1 MTCGTKR
8 CGLHCAEE
16 MSLLQ
21 VNHDD
26 CQKSPLLAALPSSGL
41 VGVWHVGAG
50 RAASSAHL
58 AEPQPPS
65 SPDDQPLMKETL
77 TRST

>member
-16 MSLLQ
+16 VSLLQ

-26 CQKSPLLAALPSSGL
+26 CQKRPLLAGLLEWTSGRLACRGWKSCQPSPP
-41 VGVWHVGAG
+41 G
-50 RAASSAHL
+50 RAPATLKAS
-58 AEPQPPS
+58 
-65 SPDDQPLMKETL
+65 
-77 TRST
+77 